1 MCRLYV
7 IAANAADS
15 PMPEFRIWVRVESLR
30 LLAEECR
37 AMADT
42 FSTEESRAQMNRIA
56 DSYEKTA
63 RTLDEM
69 EEHLRTLATTSG

>member
-1 MCRLYV
+1 
-7 IAANAADS
+7 
-15 PMPEFRIWVRVESLR
+15 MPEFRTRARVQA
-30 LLAEECR
+30 LLVMAEECR